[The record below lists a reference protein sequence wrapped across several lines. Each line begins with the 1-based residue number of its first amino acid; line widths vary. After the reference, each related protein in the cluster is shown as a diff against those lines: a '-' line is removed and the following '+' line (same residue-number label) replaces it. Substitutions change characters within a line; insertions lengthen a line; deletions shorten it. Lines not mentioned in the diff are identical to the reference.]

1 MLALMTINF
10 SPFGRWRVTKD
21 QVRSYYVLHMVRIT
35 TRKQF
40 FMPGELPLVLLA
52 LIAGRP
58 QGGYEL
64 MGELE
69 RRYGPAYRPSPG
81 SVYPAL
87 SALRAEQL
95 VAPYANPSA
104 ERPLTACHRIGSP
117 DAGRAT
123 RRGHQGRVADKR
135 PARARRLPAARR
147 RPLRS
152 TRASKFSGR
161 VDRAAV
167 ERILDTAAKAIADL
181 EVSSGQ

>member
-1 MLALMTINF
+1 
-10 SPFGRWRVTKD
+10 
-21 QVRSYYVLHMVRIT
+21 
-35 TRKQF
+35 
-40 FMPGELPLVLLA
+40 MPGELPLVLLA

-69 RRYGPAYRPSPG
+69 RRYGPAAYRPSPG

-95 VAPYANPSA
+95 VAQEPGRGKGAYRVTASGRRMLA
-104 ERPLTACHRIGSP
+104 EQRDVLTRVDSRTRAQLAP
-117 DAGRAT
+117 DVSLEPI
-123 RRGHQGRVADKR
+123 VAR
-135 PARARRLPAARR
+135 FAARV
-147 RPLRS
+147 
-152 TRASKFSGR
+152 SKFSGR

-181 EVSSGQ
+181 EVK

>member
-1 MLALMTINF
+1 
-10 SPFGRWRVTKD
+10 
-21 QVRSYYVLHMVRIT
+21 
-35 TRKQF
+35 
-40 FMPGELPLVLLA
+40 MPGELPLVLLA

-69 RRYGPAYRPSPG
+69 RRYGPVYRPSPG

-95 VAPYANPSA
+95 VAPEPVSGKAAYRVTASGRRMLAEQRDVLTRVQSRTSA
-104 ERPLTACHRIGSP
+104 PLAP
-117 DAGRAT
+117 DVSL
-123 RRGHQGRVADKR
+123 QPVVAR
-135 PARARRLPAARR
+135 FAARV
-147 RPLRS
+147 
-152 TRASKFSGR
+152 SKFSGR

-181 EVSSGQ
+181 EVSSEQ

>member
-1 MLALMTINF
+1 
-10 SPFGRWRVTKD
+10 
-21 QVRSYYVLHMVRIT
+21 
-35 TRKQF
+35 
-40 FMPGELPLVLLA
+40 MPGELPLVLLA
-52 LIAGRP
+52 LIADRS

-69 RRYGPAYRPSPG
+69 RRFGPAYRPSPG

-95 VAPYANPSA
+95 VAQEPGSGKGAYRVTASGRRMLADQRDVLTRVESRTSA
-104 ERPLTACHRIGSP
+104 QL
-117 DAGRAT
+117 AT
-123 RRGHQGRVADKR
+123 DVSLEPVVAR
-135 PARARRLPAARR
+135 FAARV
-147 RPLRS
+147 
-152 TRASKFSGR
+152 SKFSGR

>member
-1 MLALMTINF
+1 M
-10 SPFGRWRVTKD
+10 
-21 QVRSYYVLHMVRIT
+21 RSYYVLHMVRIT

-87 SALRAEQL
+87 SALLAEQL
-95 VAPYANPSA
+95 VAPEPVSGKAAYRVTASGRRMLAEQRDVLTRVESRTSA
-104 ERPLTACHRIGSP
+104 PLAP
-117 DAGRAT
+117 DVSL
-123 RRGHQGRVADKR
+123 QPVVAR
-135 PARARRLPAARR
+135 FAARV
-147 RPLRS
+147 
-152 TRASKFSGR
+152 SKFSGR